1 MEDQERNRWQKL
13 VDTAVGLAS
22 ELDLGTLLRQIVQQ
36 ACELTGAR
44 YAALGVLDPDTDD
57 RLSEFITEGIDD
69 ATAAAIGHRPRGG
82 GVLGVVLREGRTLRL
97 DDLASHP
104 ASIGFPPNHPPMG
117 AFLGVPVRIGGTV
130 FGDLYLTEKAGGFS
144 DDDERI
150 VTALAAVAGS
160 AIANARLFDEVAH
173 TRAELARMAVVE
185 DRNRI
190 ARDLHDLVIG
200 RLFAVGLSLDRISR
214 NVDEP
219 WSERAAQA
227 VNDVDRAIADLRGSI
242 FALGSDAT
250 TDGARLTRL
259 LKAAAAPLGFSP
271 QVEVVGDLT
280 RIEIGLRSHLDAVM
294 NEAIAN
300 VIRHAQASRVDL
312 RVVVGA
318 DEVMAEVVDDGV
330 GMGDR
335 APASGLANLRDRADR
350 AGGSLTITTG
360 PEGRGTRLVWS
371 APLLGPAPSDPGGPR
386 LAT

>member
-1 MEDQERNRWQKL
+1 MEDPERYRWQRL
-13 VDTAVGLAS
+13 VDTAVGLSS
-22 ELDLGTLLRQIVQQ
+22 ELDLETLLRQIVEQ

-44 YAALGVLDPDTDD
+44 YAALGVLDPQTDD
-57 RLSEFITEGIDD
+57 RLSEFITEGIDPP
-69 ATAAAIGHRPRGG
+69 TAAAIGRLPRGD

-104 ASIGFPPNHPPMG
+104 ASVGFPPNHPPMG

-130 FGDLYLTEKAGGFS
+130 FGDLYLTEKAGGFT

-160 AIANARLFDEVAH
+160 AIANARLFDEVAQ

-200 RLFAVGLSLDRISR
+200 RLFAVGLSLDRIAR
-214 NVDEP
+214 NIDEP

-250 TDGARLTRL
+250 TDGARLARL

-271 QVEVVGDLT
+271 DVEVVGDLT

-300 VIRHAQASRVDL
+300 VIRHAHASRVDL
-312 RVVVGA
+312 RVVVGE
-318 DEVMAEVVDDGV
+318 DDVVAEVIDDGV
-330 GMGDR
+330 GMSDR
-335 APASGLANLRDRADR
+335 SPASGLANLRDRADR
-350 AGGSLTITTG
+350 AGGTLTITTG
-360 PEGRGTRLVWS
+360 PGGVGTKLVWS
-371 APLLGPAPSDPGGPR
+371 APLRGPASADPEGPR